1 MSIASVAAQQ
11 NTAATAA
18 SASAASPPAA
28 DSLGSLSSN
37 FNNFLSMLMTQLKN
51 QDPTSPMDTNQFTSE
66 LVQFSS
72 VEQQINTNTSLTQ
85 LIQLTQAGE
94 VMQASAMT
102 GKQVTASSDHVPLQN
117 GKGTIQ
123 FSTTTAQ
130 PVDIAIFDANGAKLS
145 DSMLMSSA
153 GTNTWT
159 WNGTDSSGRTVPDGS
174 YKFAVVGRWH
184 NDGAGRQRD
193 RQGDRCAESVQRHA
207 AAIGRAV
214 GRLLQGAVGGELSDQ
229 GPMRIDAGWP
239 GTLNTCPVSTTLVPS
254 TFRMEKVWS
263 V

>member
-11 NTAATAA
+11 STAATAA
-18 SASAASPPAA
+18 SASAGAQPAA
-28 DSLGSLSSN
+28 GGLGSLSSN
-37 FNNFLSMLMTQLKN
+37 FGNFLSMLMTQLKN

-123 FSTTTAQ
+123 FSTTAAQ

-153 GTNTWT
+153 GTNTWA
-159 WNGTDSSGRTVPDGS
+159 WNGSDGSGRTVPDGS
-174 YKFAVVGRWH
+174 YKFAVVGA
-184 NDGAGRQRD
+184 NADGTTTAL
-193 RQGDRCAESVQRHA
+193 AASV
-207 AAIGRAV
+207 IGKATGVQNQSNGIQLQLGALSIDFSKVQSV
-214 GRLLQGAVGGELSDQ
+214 G
-229 GPMRIDAGWP
+229 
-239 GTLNTCPVSTTLVPS
+239 N
-254 TFRMEKVWS
+254 
-263 V
+263 

>member
-11 NTAATAA
+11 STAATAA
-18 SASAASPPAA
+18 SASAGAQPAA
-28 DSLGSLSSN
+28 GGLGSLSSN
-37 FNNFLSMLMTQLKN
+37 FGNFLSMLMTQLKN

-123 FSTTTAQ
+123 FSTTAAQ

-145 DSMLMSSA
+145 DSM
-153 GTNTWT
+153 
-159 WNGTDSSGRTVPDGS
+159 
-174 YKFAVVGRWH
+174 
-184 NDGAGRQRD
+184 
-193 RQGDRCAESVQRHA
+193 
-207 AAIGRAV
+207 
-214 GRLLQGAVGGELSDQ
+214 
-229 GPMRIDAGWP
+229 
-239 GTLNTCPVSTTLVPS
+239 
-254 TFRMEKVWS
+254 
-263 V
+263 

>member
-11 NTAATAA
+11 STAAAA
-18 SASAASPPAA
+18 SAAAQPAGS
-28 DSLGSLSSN
+28 SLGSLSSN
-37 FNNFLSMLMTQLKN
+37 FSNFLSMLMTQLKN

-102 GKQVTASSDHVPLQN
+102 GKQVTVSSDHVPLQN

-145 DSMLMSSA
+145 DAMSMSSA

-159 WNGTDSSGRTVPDGS
+159 WNGADGSGRTVPDGS
-174 YKFAVVGRWH
+174 YKFAVVGA
-184 NDGAGRQRD
+184 NADGTTTAL
-193 RQGDRCAESVQRHA
+193 AASV
-207 AAIGRAV
+207 IGKATGVQNQSNGIQLQLGALSIDFSKVQSV
-214 GRLLQGAVGGELSDQ
+214 G
-229 GPMRIDAGWP
+229 
-239 GTLNTCPVSTTLVPS
+239 N
-254 TFRMEKVWS
+254 
-263 V
+263 

>member
-11 NTAATAA
+11 STAA
-18 SASAASPPAA
+18 SAGAASLPAA

-85 LIQLTQAGE
+85 LIQLTQGGE

-130 PVDIAIFDANGAKLS
+130 PVDIAIVDANGAKLS
-145 DSMLMSSA
+145 DAMLMSSA

-159 WNGTDSSGRTVPDGS
+159 WNGTDGTGRKVPDGS
-174 YKFAVVGRWH
+174 YKFAVVGA
-184 NDGAGRQRD
+184 NADGTTTAL
-193 RQGDRCAESVQRHA
+193 AASV
-207 AAIGRAV
+207 IGKATGVQNQSNGIQLQLGALSVDFSKVQSV
-214 GRLLQGAVGGELSDQ
+214 G
-229 GPMRIDAGWP
+229 
-239 GTLNTCPVSTTLVPS
+239 N
-254 TFRMEKVWS
+254 
-263 V
+263 

>member
-11 NTAATAA
+11 STAAT
-18 SASAASPPAA
+18 ASAASPPAA

-85 LIQLTQAGE
+85 LIQLTQGGE

-159 WNGTDSSGRTVPDGS
+159 WNGTDGSGRTVPDGS
-174 YKFAVVGRWH
+174 YKFAVVGA
-184 NDGAGRQRD
+184 NADGTTTAL
-193 RQGDRCAESVQRHA
+193 AASVL
-207 AAIGRAV
+207 GRATGVQSQSNGIQLQLGALSIDFSKVQSV
-214 GRLLQGAVGGELSDQ
+214 G
-229 GPMRIDAGWP
+229 
-239 GTLNTCPVSTTLVPS
+239 N
-254 TFRMEKVWS
+254 
-263 V
+263 